1 MLQKQTAV
9 KDVVSPTRARLNSL
23 LETAKQLSSEQNT
36 QHQEKI
42 DAERLYQK
50 VEKQERLLNGL
61 AQTALAEARAQE
73 GGSGGAKQSRTAW
86 ERLSTAID
94 DTAGALGGQ
103 SGLGGV
109 KTVSVILS
117 AAQDAEE
124 RTRSSRGT
132 VRSSLRAASTRSLS
146 FSGGYLRDE
155 GTFPDNG
162 EGLDGTEL
170 AKDSKVFREG
180 LVARCGIT
188 AGVGMLLT
196 SAVPSTSS
204 VDIDMHSYYLGR
216 FGPPPL
222 SIRVER
228 EAGTCVTSFLA
239 RFHGIST
246 SGSIHCM

>member
-23 LETAKQLSSEQNT
+23 LETSKQLSSEQNT

-50 VEKQERLLNGL
+50 VEKQERLLK
-61 AQTALAEARAQE
+61 AQ
-73 GGSGGAKQSRTAW
+73 
-86 ERLSTAID
+86 RLSTAID

-155 GTFPDNG
+155 GPDNG

-228 EAGTCVTSFLA
+228 EAGTCVTSFLT
-239 RFHGIST
+239 RGFHGIST

>member
-1 MLQKQTAV
+1 MLRQQTAV
-9 KDVVSPTRARLNSL
+9 KDVVSPTRARSNSP
-23 LETAKQLSSEQNT
+23 LETTIQLSAEQKT

-42 DAERLYQK
+42 DAEGSTK
-50 VEKQERLLNGL
+50 VEKQERLLK

-73 GGSGGAKQSRTAW
+73 GGSGGAKQSRTAC

-94 DTAGALGGQ
+94 DTAGALGVQ

-109 KTVSVILS
+109 KTVSHGSVLGD
-117 AAQDAEE
+117 AQFEEKDEEE
-124 RTRSSRGT
+124 RSRT
-132 VRSSLRAASTRSLS
+132 VSFSLRAASTRSLS

-155 GTFPDNG
+155 CPDNG
-162 EGLDGTEL
+162 EGLDGGEGKRRAGCTMWYY
-170 AKDSKVFREG
+170 REG

-196 SAVPSTSS
+196 SAIPSTSS

-228 EAGTCVTSFLA
+228 EAVTSFLT

>member
-9 KDVVSPTRARLNSL
+9 KDVVSSTRARLNSQ
-23 LETAKQLSSEQNT
+23 LETTKQLSSEQNT

-42 DAERLYQK
+42 DAERLYHK
-50 VEKQERLLNGL
+50 VEKQERLLK

-94 DTAGALGGQ
+94 DTAGALSVH
-103 SGLGGV
+103 SGLGSV

-117 AAQDAEE
+117 AAQDVEE
-124 RTRSSRGT
+124 RTKSSRGT

-146 FSGGYLRDE
+146 FSGGYLRDACH
-155 GTFPDNG
+155 DNG

-170 AKDSKVFREG
+170 AKDSKVFRQG

-204 VDIDMHSYYLGR
+204 EDIDMHSYYLGR

-228 EAGTCVTSFLA
+228 EAGTYYTSFLTL
-239 RFHGIST
+239 FHGIST